1 LNRVSAQFGAVS
13 PNDRSDDARAIVKQ
27 YVLWTALAVVAGYVV
42 FFVL

>member
-1 LNRVSAQFGAVS
+1 MS
-13 PNDRSDDARAIVKQ
+13 PDDISDDPRTILKQ